1 MRHDRIRARISYDAI
16 YKRERVIEEY
26 QLGREDDF
34 FDVLYLHNQNVEY
47 RYNFKTKICTKQQ
60 VTKEWRNFGIPS
72 NAKSLGE
79 SCKSITLLNYIICY
93 YYIKYIFLFPKY
105 NFKRYWIIC
114 STRCRN
120 ISYYME

>member
-26 QLGREDDF
+26 QLGREDNF

-47 RYNFKTKICTKQQ
+47 RYNLKTKVCTKQQ
-60 VTKEWRNFGIPS
+60 VTREWRNFGIPS

-79 SCKSITLLNYIICY
+79 SCKSIT
-93 YYIKYIFLFPKY
+93 
-105 NFKRYWIIC
+105 
-114 STRCRN
+114 
-120 ISYYME
+120 